1 MATSTGPATFEVVR
15 EATIAASPDA
25 IFDQLEDFHRWMAWS
40 PWESVDP
47 NMARTFG
54 GPESGVGASYEWKGN
69 RKAGEGRME
78 IVDSSRPSSLT
89 VGLSFL
95 KPFKSHNTVVFTLEP
110 AGAATMVTW
119 SMTGPKT
126 FVTRVM
132 GIFTSMDKMVGPDF
146 EKGLAQLKVVAEA

>member
-54 GPESGVGASYEWKGN
+54 GPESGVGASYEW
-69 RKAGEGRME
+69 
-78 IVDSSRPSSLT
+78 
-89 VGLSFL
+89 
-95 KPFKSHNTVVFTLEP
+95 
-110 AGAATMVTW
+110 
-119 SMTGPKT
+119 
-126 FVTRVM
+126 
-132 GIFTSMDKMVGPDF
+132 
-146 EKGLAQLKVVAEA
+146 